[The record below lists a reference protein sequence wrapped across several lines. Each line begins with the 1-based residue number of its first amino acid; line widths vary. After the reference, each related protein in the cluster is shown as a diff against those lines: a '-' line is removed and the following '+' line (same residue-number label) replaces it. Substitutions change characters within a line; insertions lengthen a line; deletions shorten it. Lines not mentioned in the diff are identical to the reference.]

1 MRGNRTNTLIV
12 IENGQLV
19 SYDLDNKL
27 VWEVGRPSKDNS
39 PDIKLHSL
47 TVSRKHGRFQ
57 NIDGM
62 WFYLDNNGKNGT
74 VYNGK
79 HVTAGIRGRI
89 KPIAMKNGDILIF
102 GGGEETTINCKTIWA
117 MFSERNFSEKWR
129 VEDTKGLETI
139 AFTDGNDTTKL
150 EKPEKGTVVEK
161 EDGIAIY
168 MGDITYLAGDI
179 SVMTI

>member
-1 MRGNRTNTLIV
+1 MSGNRMNSLIV

-27 VWEVGRPSKDNS
+27 AWEVGRPSKGNL

-57 NIDGM
+57 NIDGI
-62 WFYLDNNGKNGT
+62 WFYLDKNGKNGT

-79 HVTAGIRGRI
+79 RIAAGIGGRI
-89 KPIAMKNGDILIF
+89 KPIAMKNGDVLIF
-102 GGGEETTINCKTIWA
+102 GGGGEALVNCKTIWA
-117 MFSERNFSEKWR
+117 MFSERSFSERWR
-129 VEDTKGLETI
+129 VEDTKGLEKI
-139 AFTDGNDTTKL
+139 AFTDGDDTARL

-161 EDGIAIY
+161 EAGIAIY

-179 SVMTI
+179 SVTAI

>member
-1 MRGNRTNTLIV
+1 MRANRTNSLIV

-27 VWEVGRPSKDNS
+27 VWEVGRPSKGNS

-74 VYNGK
+74 VYNGR

-89 KPIAMKNGDILIF
+89 KPITLKNGDILIF
-102 GGGEETTINCKTIWA
+102 GGGEDASINCKTIWA
-117 MFSERNFSEKWR
+117 MFSERNFSERWR
-129 VEDTKGLETI
+129 VEDTKGLEKI
-139 AFTDGNDTTKL
+139 AFTDRDDTTKL

-168 MGDITYLAGDI
+168 MGDITYLVGDI
-179 SVMTI
+179 SIIAI

>member
-102 GGGEETTINCKTIWA
+102 GGGEEATINCKTIWA